1 MSNDKDIAE
10 RHARILGRLSELGLE
25 LAERIALDALT
36 AETPQARADFSR
48 AFHTVSRSVRQSVA
62 LEAKLVADRKREG
75 ERALR
80 EAAILQAETVQ
91 AGAAEPEDLSRFR
104 DPARIARR
112 RDEARTAV
120 QRVIWSEAEDE
131 ERDYLFDLL
140 DQRLAIYGRS
150 PTYGMDPLDAHIA
163 FLCAQFGLPPEAA
176 RAWRDLPDP
185 VFEGEAEGEGAR
197 PPTLPLS
204 EYDLPAATIDWRSSA

>member
-1 MSNDKDIAE
+1 MSSDGDITE

-25 LAERIALDALT
+25 LAERIAMDALT
-36 AETPQARADFSR
+36 AETPQARAEFSR

-62 LEAKLVADRKREG
+62 LEAKLVAAQKREG
-75 ERALR
+75 ERAPR
-80 EAAILQAETVQ
+80 EEAPLQ

-104 DPARIARR
+104 DEGRIAQRQ
-112 RDEARTAV
+112 DEARTAV

-131 ERDYLFDLL
+131 EQDYLFDLL
-140 DQRLAIYGRS
+140 DQRLGIYGRS

-163 FLCAQFGLPPEAA
+163 FLCAQLGLPPEAA
-176 RAWRDLPDP
+176 QAWRDLPDP
-185 VFEGEAEGEGAR
+185 VFEDEAESERDA
-197 PPTLPLS
+197 PLTAPFS